1 MSGDKAN
8 IDRDEWIGEQK
19 TTLFGVTK
27 SAFKEKEK
35 TPGTKALPIHEDT
48 FERIK
53 ELCAAFRHFRPPVDM
68 PEMVSA
74 MAEFVMRDPTLTARL
89 DEIVIVLRQE
99 ALEATK
105 AALTKGTNPSG
116 V

>member
-1 MSGDKAN
+1 MPTDKAN
-8 IDRDEWIGEQK
+8 VERDEWINDEK

-27 SAFKEKEK
+27 SAYRQKEK
-35 TPGTKALPIHEDT
+35 TPGTKALPIHEET

-53 ELCAAFRHFRPPVDM
+53 ESCREFRHFRPPVDM

-74 MAEFVMRDPTLTARL
+74 MAEFVMRDPALTARL
-89 DEIVIVLRQE
+89 GEIIIVLRQD

-105 AALTKGTNPSG
+105 VALSKRSKPTGD
-116 V
+116 